1 MQATTLV
8 NIRVMALV
16 VARALA
22 LVISRAMVL
31 VIPRAM
37 ALVIPRAMALVTPRA
52 LALALP
58 AIVAGCAAPQTDRE
72 ESPEPEVTI
81 SGALAFR
88 EGITPPPGSVAT
100 VTVADFA
107 DDSASVVAAVSIQIE
122 NSRVMLPF
130 ELNVPL
136 SRFDAGRQYVVRAGV
151 SAPLNNARW
160 TTDVGQI
167 IDVDRDYV
175 DVGVLLM
182 TRSPDKARDP
192 DLD

>member
-1 MQATTLV
+1 MQAMTLV
-8 NIRVMALV
+8 I
-16 VARALA
+16 
-22 LVISRAMVL
+22 
-31 VIPRAM
+31 
-37 ALVIPRAMALVTPRA
+37 TRA

-58 AIVAGCAAPQTDRE
+58 AIVAGCAAPQTERQE
-72 ESPEPEVTI
+72 LPEPEVTI
-81 SGALAFR
+81 SGTLAFR

-107 DDSASVVAAVSIQIE
+107 DDSAALVAAVSIQIE

-130 ELNVPL
+130 ELKVPL
-136 SRFDAGRQYVVRAGV
+136 SRFDAGRRYVVRAGV
-151 SAPLNNARW
+151 SAPLNDAQW

-167 IDVDRDYV
+167 IDVDRNNV

-192 DLD
+192 DLH